1 MFTHLRLEQLVPRI
15 FSYIPIH
22 DFPKLKGNI
31 FANLGLVWVLG
42 LLDFPKKGS
51 PSNNRFPLA
60 GAQMPT
66 KRGRGVGGGG
76 PPTDRRQ
83 GRISRLPEG
92 RLVNA
97 AMVLLALTPAL
108 GLKVASSVSSSLTF
122 DSEASLNSTQ
132 QVAQDLFKRVWMVC
146 EEQKPQPRS
155 AGEIAAGMA
164 PLEPSK
170 CTDEFSFQELCCAD
184 FKKLDFKRSGLMGL
198 DNAKY
203 LTTAPKQAK
212 KVIKVCTSAS
222 NGMALMAQAKSDAA
236 SMPVECIKADFTEAQ
251 LRGESDGLQPGE
263 IVLRERLLF
272 FASQQIPISSIPTCG
287 EAVKTCPGGKKPTI
301 VQPAWLATK
310 KGEAALFLQDKM
322 DTDMTNFGGALMTSG
337 SFTMMASGGAGL

>member
-1 MFTHLRLEQLVPRI
+1 
-15 FSYIPIH
+15 
-22 DFPKLKGNI
+22 
-31 FANLGLVWVLG
+31 
-42 LLDFPKKGS
+42 
-51 PSNNRFPLA
+51 
-60 GAQMPT
+60 MPT
-66 KRGRGVGGGG
+66 KRGGGVGGGG
-76 PPTDRRQ
+76 PPTHRRQ

-92 RLVNA
+92 SLVNA

-164 PLEPSK
+164 SLEPSK

-212 KVIKVCTSAS
+212 KRDQGLHVS
-222 NGMALMAQAKSDAA
+222 LQW
-236 SMPVECIKADFTEAQ
+236 
-251 LRGESDGLQPGE
+251 DGLDGPG
-263 IVLRERLLF
+263 
-272 FASQQIPISSIPTCG
+272 QIRCG
-287 EAVKTCPGGKKPTI
+287 I
-301 VQPAWLATK
+301 
-310 KGEAALFLQDKM
+310 D
-322 DTDMTNFGGALMTSG
+322 
-337 SFTMMASGGAGL
+337 ASGVHQGGLHRGAVEG